1 MQSMVRNLE
10 KQLEAPAKK
19 PAGGVSLFSVP
30 SAGPQR
36 AAVPGG
42 KPQVGWRTYEAP
54 LQSPTEP
61 ARVWGPGRG
70 LREGPCVT
78 LQLPSCPSPPLPL
91 QEWHNAHSPVLVVR
105 VPC

>member
-1 MQSMVRNLE
+1 MGMMQSYSGYLPGTLVQSMVRNLE

-42 KPQVGWRTYEAP
+42 KPQVGWRT
-54 LQSPTEP
+54 
-61 ARVWGPGRG
+61 
-70 LREGPCVT
+70 
-78 LQLPSCPSPPLPL
+78 
-91 QEWHNAHSPVLVVR
+91 
-105 VPC
+105 

>member
-30 SAGPQR
+30 SARPQK

-42 KPQVGWRTYEAP
+42 KPQLSEDESDLEISSLEDLPQDLNQKEKPKP
-54 LQSPTEP
+54 LSRSKFPEKFGTSSWSPSQP
-61 ARVWGPGRG
+61 
-70 LREGPCVT
+70 
-78 LQLPSCPSPPLPL
+78 
-91 QEWHNAHSPVLVVR
+91 R
-105 VPC
+105 VPGW